1 VEAGER
7 RNPRGRDRA
16 RARRAERRRRGLR
29 WGGWIVVLGAVF
41 FLGLA
46 LGKAVESGST
56 PEEGSSQTII
66 RTVVPATL
74 TPQETVT
81 VTVSKP

>member
-7 RNPRGRDRA
+7 QSLRGRERA

-29 WGGWIVVLGAVF
+29 WAGRILVLGAVF

-46 LGKAVESGST
+46 LGKAVEGGPT
-56 PEEGSSQTII
+56 PEEGSSQTLV

>member
-7 RNPRGRDRA
+7 RNPRGRERA
-16 RARRAERRRRGLR
+16 SARRAEKRRRGLR
-29 WGGWIVVLGAVF
+29 WVGRIAVLAAVF
-41 FLGLA
+41 FFGLA
-46 LGKAVESGST
+46 LGKAVEGGPS
-56 PEEGSSQTII
+56 PDEGSGQTLV